1 MDPATAG
8 LILLVFMFVT
18 LAFGVW
24 IGISLASVGFIAMT
38 LLSTRPIG
46 LNFGTT
52 LWSSNTSW
60 ALTALP
66 MFIWMGEILFRS
78 RLAEDMFRGLAPWMQ
93 RLPGRLL
100 HTNVFGC
107 GIFAAISGSS
117 AATAATIGKMTIP
130 ELRKRGYDDFML
142 VGSLAGSGTLGLL
155 IPPSIIMIVYGVAA
169 EVSIARLFIAGVIP
183 GITLMM
189 IFSFIVMGYALLK
202 PDRIPPRDPVM
213 TLKEKVWES
222 RRLIPTVLLIITVL
236 GSIYGGL
243 ATPTESAVLGVVGAL
258 ILSGIDKLMER
269 THAIVVGV
277 AVAVSAGFGVT
288 GIAYWDQIGA
298 LFLIGL
304 LIYVAAVGGISWA
317 VFKGSALGAMRT
329 NCMIALI
336 LSGAA
341 FLSTAM
347 GFTGLPRLFA
357 DWITHMQLSQGMLIV
372 ALTLVFIVMGCFI
385 DGISMVVL
393 TTAVILP
400 AVKAAGIDLLWFGI
414 YIVLVVEMAQITP
427 PVGFNLYVLQSLAK
441 KSMGYVALAAL
452 PFFIGMCLMVTIV
465 FYVPDLVTW
474 LPNQMLGQK

>member
-1 MDPATAG
+1 MEPTTAA
-8 LILLVFMFVT
+8 LILLVIMAVALT
-18 LAFGVW
+18 LGAW
-24 IGISLASVGFIAMT
+24 IGIALAAVGYAAMAMMT
-38 LLSTRPIG
+38 SRPIG
-46 LNFGTT
+46 LNFASS
-52 LWSSNTSW
+52 LWSSNNSW
-60 ALTALP
+60 TLTALP

-78 RLAEDMFRGLAPWMQ
+78 KLSEDMFKGLAPWVQ

-183 GITLMM
+183 GIILML
-189 IFSFIVMGYALLK
+189 IFSMIVIIYATLK
-202 PDRIPPRDPVM
+202 PHQIPARDPK
-213 TLKEKVWES
+213 LSLSEKLFES
-222 RRLIPTVLLIITVL
+222 RRLIPTVLLIVMVL

-258 ILSGIDKLMER
+258 ILSGLDKLLEKP
-269 THAIVVGV
+269 HLYVVIG
-277 AVAVSAGFGVT
+277 AVAAAALTGFT
-288 GIAYWDQIGA
+288 GLAMWDQVGAILIIGMLAYTA
-298 LFLIGL
+298 LI
-304 LIYVAAVGGISWA
+304 GGISWTI
-317 VFKGSALGAMRT
+317 FKESALGAMRT

-341 FLSTAM
+341 FLSIAM

-357 DWITHMQLSQGMLIV
+357 DWIVAQNLSQAGFIA
-372 ALTLVFIVMGCFI
+372 ALTVVFIIMGCFI

-400 AVKAAGIDLLWFGI
+400 AVKAQGIDLLWFGI
-414 YIVLVVEMAQITP
+414 FIVLVVEMAQITP

-441 KSMGYVALAAL
+441 KSMGYVAAASL
-452 PFFIGMCLMVTIV
+452 PFFVGMLLMVAIV
-465 FYVPDLVTW
+465 YAVPDIVSW
-474 LPNQMLGQK
+474 LPNQMLGKK